1 MMTCMNKAGQSLKWV
16 LLDLINRCDDLRSFK
31 QIHALLLTSALVA
44 NDLVVTKAASFLG
57 KRVTDVHYPPNFLR
71 QFDWS
76 VSSFPCNLMISGYA
90 SGHLPWVAILIYR
103 WTVRNGFVPDV
114 YTVPAV
120 LKSCAK
126 FSGIGEVRQFHS
138 VAVKTGLWCDIYVQN
153 TLVHV
158 YSICGDNVGAGKVFD
173 DMLVRDVV
181 SWTGLISGYVKAGL
195 FDDAITLFLRM
206 DVEPNVATF
215 VSILGAC
222 RKLGCLNLGKG
233 IHGLVFKSL
242 YGEELV
248 VCNAVLDMYMKC
260 ESVTDARQM
269 FDEIPEKDIISWTS
283 MISGLVQCQCPKE
296 SLDLFSQMQGLG
308 FEHDEVILTSVLSA
322 CASMGLLDYGRWV
335 HEYINGCRIKW
346 DVHIGTAL
354 VDMYAKCGCIEMA
367 RHIFNGIPSK
377 NIRTWNAYI
386 GGLAINGYGKEA
398 LKQFE
403 DLIEFGTRP
412 NEVTFLAVFTAC
424 CHSGLV
430 DEGQKYFNDMTSPRF
445 NLSPWLEHYGCMV
458 DLLCRAGLVGEAVEL
473 IKIMPM
479 PPDVQILGALLSAC
493 TTYGNVGFTQ
503 EMLKSLKNFE
513 FQDSGIY
520 VLLSNLYANDKK
532 WAEVRSVRRLMK
544 QKGISK
550 APGSSLIRVDGKT
563 HEFLV
568 GDNSHPQ
575 SEDIKVLLNILANQI
590 YLEGHI
596 NTLS

>member
-1 MMTCMNKAGQSLKWV
+1 MNKVGQSLKWL
-16 LLDLINRCDDLRSFK
+16 LLDLIHKCKDLRSFK
-31 QIHALLLTSALVA
+31 QIHAHLLTSALVA
-44 NDLVVTKAASFLG
+44 NDLVVTKAANFLG
-57 KRVTDVHYPPNFLR
+57 KHVTDVHYPCNFLK

-76 VSSFPCNLMISGYA
+76 LSSFPCNMLISGYA
-90 SGHLPWVAILIYR
+90 SGRLPWLAILIYR
-103 WTVRNGFVPDV
+103 WTVRTGFVPDV

-158 YSICGDNVGAGKVFD
+158 YSISGDTVGAGKVFD

-195 FDDAITLFLRM
+195 FNDAIALFLRM

-222 RKLGCLNLGKG
+222 GKLGCLNLGKG
-233 IHGLVFKSL
+233 IHGLVLKCL

-260 ESVTDARQM
+260 ESVTDARQI

-283 MISGLVQCQCPKE
+283 MIGGLVQCQCPRE
-296 SLDLFSQMQGLG
+296 SLDLFCQMQGSG
-308 FEHDEVILTSVLSA
+308 FEPDGVILTSVLSA
-322 CASMGLLDYGRWV
+322 CASLGLLDYGRWV
-335 HEYINGCRIKW
+335 HEYIDHRCIKW

-367 RHIFNGIPSK
+367 QRICSGMPSK

-386 GGLAINGYGKEA
+386 GGLAINGYGREA
-398 LKQFE
+398 LKRFK
-403 DLIEFGTRP
+403 DLIESGTRP

-430 DEGQKYFNDMTSPRF
+430 DEGRKYFNKMTSPHY

-458 DLLCRAGLVGEAVEL
+458 DLFCRAGLVGEAVEL
-473 IKIMPM
+473 IKTMPM

-493 TTYGNVGFTQ
+493 NTYGNVGFTQ
-503 EMLKSLKNFE
+503 EMLKSLQNFE

-520 VLLSNLYANDKK
+520 VLLSNLYATDKK

-550 APGSSLIRVDGKT
+550 APGSSLIRVDGKS

-568 GDNSHPQ
+568 GGNNHPQ
-575 SEDIKVLLNILANQI
+575 SEDIYVLLNILGNQI
-590 YLEGHI
+590 NLEGHI